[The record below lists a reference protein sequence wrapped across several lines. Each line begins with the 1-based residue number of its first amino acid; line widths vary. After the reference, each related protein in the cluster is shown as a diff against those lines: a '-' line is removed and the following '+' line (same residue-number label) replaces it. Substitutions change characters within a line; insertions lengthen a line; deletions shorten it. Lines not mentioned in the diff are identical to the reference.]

1 MATNINNLS
10 DEMRDELA
18 QLAIALSN
26 NKKTRKGFLG
36 LVKEAAPDTPI
47 PEIDGANALEERLSA
62 ERTAREKFEAEQR
75 DRWLQQ
81 DLGARKTNVKD
92 KYGLTEEQ
100 MKTMEE
106 RMGKKELPTDYEWAA
121 RLFTQEIEPVG
132 ATNYGSSGFG
142 PFEMPSAEGLMENE
156 QRWSLQQAHQMIDD
170 MQKGKAPAF

>member
-62 ERTAREKFEAEQR
+62 ERAAREKFEAEQR

-92 KYGLTEEQ
+92 KYGLTEDQ

-106 RMGKKELPTDYEWAA
+106 RMGKKELPTD
-121 RLFTQEIEPVG
+121 
-132 ATNYGSSGFG
+132 
-142 PFEMPSAEGLMENE
+142 
-156 QRWSLQQAHQMIDD
+156 
-170 MQKGKAPAF
+170 